1 MSKSVRSKRFGK
13 IKPSKF
19 RKRVYRIIARHYGQV
34 PLSLEGSLIYGGRY
48 NIPYQFGAIYCGITA
63 DVCWTEIEKKIEGP
77 VKRSRFRVYQLQIY
91 LQKVLDLT
99 DPQVCT
105 ELKIYQE
112 SLIHPTQYV
121 LTRQIAKEARNAGFE
136 AIIAPS
142 ATGTGVI
149 LAIFSDSLDPRSR
162 VEIVKPCHL

>member
-1 MSKSVRSKRFGK
+1 MGDFLIGK
-13 IKPSKF
+13 IKQRKF
-19 RKRVYRIIARHYGQV
+19 RKRVYRIIARYYRQV

-48 NIPYQFGAIYCGITA
+48 NIPYQFGALYCGITA
-63 DVCWTEIEKKIEGP
+63 DVCWAEIEKKMEGP
-77 VKRSRFRVYQLQIY
+77 VKRSRFKVYQLQIY

-105 ELKIYQE
+105 ELKIDPE
-112 SLIHPTQYV
+112 SLMHQNQYI
-121 LTRQIAKEARNAGFE
+121 LTRQIAKDAREEGYE

-149 LAIFSDSLDPRSR
+149 LVIFSDRLDPRSK
-162 VEIVKPCHL
+162 VEIVNP

>member
-1 MSKSVRSKRFGK
+1 MGDFLIGK
-13 IKPSKF
+13 IKQRKF
-19 RKRVYRIIARHYGQV
+19 RKRVYRIIARYYRQV

-48 NIPYQFGAIYCGITA
+48 NIPYQFGALYCGITEE
-63 DVCWTEIEKKIEGP
+63 VCWAEIEKRAEGP
-77 VKRSRFRVYQLQIY
+77 VKRSRFKVYQLQIY

-105 ELKIYQE
+105 ELKIDPE
-112 SLIHPTQYV
+112 SLMHQNQYI
-121 LTRQIAKEARNAGFE
+121 LTRQIAKDAREEGYE

-149 LAIFSDSLDPRSR
+149 LVIFSDRLDPRSK
-162 VEIVKPCHL
+162 VEIVNP

>member
-1 MSKSVRSKRFGK
+1 LPRSVRSKRFGK

-19 RKRVYRIIARHYGQV
+19 QKRVCRIIARHYGQV

-48 NIPYQFGAIYCGITA
+48 NIPYQFGALYCGITE
-63 DVCWTEIEKKIEGP
+63 DVCWAEIEKRMEGT
-77 VKRSRFRVYQLQIY
+77 VKRSRFRVYQLRIY

-105 ELKIYQE
+105 ELKIDPE
-112 SLIHPTQYV
+112 FLIHQNQYV
-121 LTRQIAKEARNAGFE
+121 LTRQIAKEARDAGFE

-149 LAIFSDSLDPRSR
+149 LAIFSDRLDPRSR
-162 VEIVKPCHL
+162 VEIVKP